1 MPLNA
6 RYIAVSISVL
16 CFFALSF
23 VGWLTGLSPFICCK
37 RALIGAIVA
46 YIAASLA
53 VKTINAV
60 LTTAMIASQ
69 IKQDKENAG
78 GDRE

>member
-6 RYIAVSISVL
+6 RSIAVSISVL

-53 VKTINAV
+53 VKTINAI
-60 LTTAMIASQ
+60 LTNAMINSQ
-69 IKQDKENAG
+69 IKQDKENTG
-78 GDRE
+78 GGRD